1 MISETFTISSTV
13 TFIKNEQKV
22 YNWINGEYI
31 EFNNDKHPFLNIIIN
46 QTKRFSKF
54 QYEESYDDFEWL
66 LEKKFIVENIDVI
79 KEIIKNDIVKRN
91 ALNELTLILLPAD
104 NACNLDCVYCYED
117 HSLKKYMGNEE
128 NKRLLQF
135 IKNKNVDKVTIE
147 WFGGEPMLNKNFIL
161 KLCSDIKNIANI
173 EFISSMTTNAY
184 LLDIDTFKNFI
195 DVNLNSFQITLDGL
209 EDDHNKLRPLSNSK
223 EGSYKLILDNLIN
236 ISLLPNSFK
245 FKIMIRVNFNNNSAT
260 KSKRT
265 EVLAKFYKLFG
276 DDERF
281 SYIFRPI
288 GDYASSNNKKVE
300 NEVLCL
306 HDSQHSI
313 QKLYEEESILLGL
326 NIAELGMYFGNG
338 SAVCYAGKRNHFVID
353 SNMKVKKCTV
363 ALDDPINM
371 VGSIENNGNFI
382 ENKNY
387 ILWIQDDLYRNINCS
402 SCFFISQCQS
412 NNCKLKTIKNFMPTC
427 PSEIIVNEEQISN
440 QLIEYIQKYEENR

>member
-1 MISETFTISSTV
+1 MILETFIISSTV
-13 TFIKNEQKV
+13 TFIENEQKA
-22 YNWINGEYI
+22 YNWLNGEYV
-31 EFNNDKHPFLNIIIN
+31 EFNDDKHPFLNIIIN
-46 QTKRFSKF
+46 QTKKFPKF

-66 LEKKFIVENIDVI
+66 VEKNFIVENMDVI
-79 KEIIKNDIVKRN
+79 KEIVKDDILKRDT
-91 ALNELTLILLPAD
+91 LSELTLILLPAD

-117 HSLKKYMGNEE
+117 HSLKRYMGNEE
-128 NKRLLQF
+128 NKRLLKF

-161 KLCSDIKNIANI
+161 KLCNDIKNMQNI
-173 EFISSMTTNAY
+173 EFTSSMTTNAY
-184 LLDIDTFKNFI
+184 LLDVDIFKKFI
-195 DVNLNSFQITLDGL
+195 DLNLNSFQITLDGL
-209 EDDHNKLRPLSNSK
+209 EDDHNKLRPLSNSN

-236 ISLLPNSFK
+236 ISLLPSSFK
-245 FKIMIRVNFNNNSAT
+245 FKIMVRVNFNNSSAT
-260 KSKRT
+260 RNKRDK
-265 EVLAKFYKLFG
+265 VLAKFYKLFG
-276 DDERF
+276 NDERF

-306 HDSQHSI
+306 HDSQNSI
-313 QKLYEEESILLGL
+313 QKLYENEAISLGL
-326 NIAELGMYFGNG
+326 NIAEFGMYFGNG
-338 SAVCYAGKRNHFVID
+338 SAVCYAGKKNHFVID

-371 VGSIENNGNFI
+371 VGTIEKNGNFM

-387 ILWIQDDLYRNINCS
+387 ILWVQDDLYRNINCS

-427 PSEIIVNEEQISN
+427 PSEIIANEEQISN
-440 QLIEYIQKYEENR
+440 ELIKYMQKYEGK